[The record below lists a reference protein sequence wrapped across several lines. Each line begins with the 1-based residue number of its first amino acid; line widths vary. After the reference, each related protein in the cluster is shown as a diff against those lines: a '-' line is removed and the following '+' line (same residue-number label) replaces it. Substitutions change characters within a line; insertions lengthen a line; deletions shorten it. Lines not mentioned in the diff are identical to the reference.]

1 MYYFIRNNV
10 NYKKEENKNGSK
22 YFKNN
27 EELKNEKDKAF
38 TENEFKTEIKE
49 ELHNFFGHYENI
61 VLFIGAGGSI
71 VGKKDPHYGKT
82 MEELAKLVK
91 KSLKGKEF
99 YSIKQL
105 ATRCKFEIGEN
116 GDYNLEDFLSKLQA
130 YLNFA
135 PANAKDKIEKSY
147 EKILQTIID
156 NTSYDYDEKV
166 FKHGKLIKQLND
178 LLTSPNRLSI
188 VTTNYDTVIEQS
200 AYELRYTV
208 FDGFT
213 FSDRPVF
220 DLDMFNWNL
229 SRNID
234 SVVSKKEIYKKNVI
248 ELLKIHGSLTWQFEH
263 GEIVRRE
270 KCAIDNP
277 LMIFPS
283 SNKYMQTYTEPYF
296 ELFTKFQ
303 ELINKKNTLLITTGF
318 SFADTHISKMILQAI
333 KTVPSLSVLFCDYT
347 INLDSEEDNE
357 NIQALKALMN
367 KSYNIAFLKAT
378 IDTDLTEYLSLGG
391 VEND

>member
-234 SVVSKKEIYKKNVI
+234 SVVSKKEIYKK
-248 ELLKIHGSLTWQFEH
+248 
-263 GEIVRRE
+263 
-270 KCAIDNP
+270 
-277 LMIFPS
+277 M
-283 SNKYMQTYTEPYF
+283 
-296 ELFTKFQ
+296 
-303 ELINKKNTLLITTGF
+303 
-318 SFADTHISKMILQAI
+318 
-333 KTVPSLSVLFCDYT
+333 
-347 INLDSEEDNE
+347 
-357 NIQALKALMN
+357 
-367 KSYNIAFLKAT
+367 
-378 IDTDLTEYLSLGG
+378 
-391 VEND
+391 

>member
-10 NYKKEENKNGSK
+10 NYKREENGNEIK

-27 EELKNEKDKAF
+27 DELKNEKDKAF
-38 TENEFKTEIKE
+38 RENEFKTEIKD

-71 VGKKDPHYGKT
+71 VGKMDPHYGKT

-105 ATRCKFEIGEN
+105 ATRCKFEIGKN

-130 YLNFA
+130 YLNFS
-135 PANAKDKIEKSY
+135 PAKAKDKIEKSY

-156 NTSYDYDEKV
+156 NTSYDYDENV

-229 SRNID
+229 SKNID

-248 ELLKIHGSLTWQFEH
+248 ELLKIHGSLTWQFEND
-263 GEIVRRE
+263 EIVRRE

-303 ELINKKNTLLITTGF
+303 ELLHKKNTLLITTGF

-333 KTVPSLSVLFCDYT
+333 KTEPSLSVLFCDYK
-347 INLDSEEDNE
+347 INLDSAKDNE
-357 NIQALKALMN
+357 NIQALKTLMN

>member
-10 NYKKEENKNGSK
+10 NYKKEENKNGNK

-38 TENEFKTEIKE
+38 TENEFKTEIKD

-71 VGKKDPHYGKT
+71 VGKMDPNYGKT
-82 MEELAKLVK
+82 MEKLAKLVK

-105 ATRCKFEIGEN
+105 ANRCKFEIDKK

-130 YLNFA
+130 YINFA
-135 PANAKDKIEKSY
+135 PTKEKDKIEKSY

-229 SRNID
+229 TRNID

-283 SNKYMQTYTEPYF
+283 SDKYMQTYTEPYF

-333 KTVPSLSVLFCDYT
+333 KTVPSLSVLFCDYN
-347 INLDSEEDNE
+347 INLDSKKDNE
-357 NIQALKALMN
+357 NIQALKDLMN